1 MAFTP
6 TLFKGIGGPNSLGQ
20 VRYKPNPDGT
30 VSTLNPPARNGGSKD
45 RRLGY
50 QASPPEVDS
59 FLNSSKDYPYTSIEE
74 AKTAAA
80 ELKTGGQ
87 IAALREEFNKK
98 LSDRAEE
105 DIRFQNALGATY
117 ASDFTRDLLK
127 NPVAPTLDKTLD
139 REKFFQEV
147 FIPQSGGSQGI
158 LNTFYG
164 GGGVRQGGA
173 NQSIDGYPIMPSY
186 NQFIANTGKYSHRHD
201 GKQYNMPSI
210 RDNKAEFE
218 AAYNNYVNNI
228 EVSNKEKQAT
238 YSTELGY
245 TETAR
250 QLADLSNVSRINREP
265 VNAAVQSLSAARNFG
280 ASDYA
285 TQLNFQ
291 VSDDQIIQDLNASKI
306 ARLNNVVQTGNAQ
319 IVGIRER
326 IDEANKFIGN
336 LKAGDPRRTV
346 SEKAISTMTS
356 DLASVTSAIQSA
368 NEQIKN
374 YVPVTLNSPEGLKDV
389 TSFRSF
395 LQLPEERASQQ
406 LRQIDPESYQT
417 SVTLGQKYRQMAE
430 TPIGATTTPETEAL
444 RQRIESE
451 AMAQLSLGAQ
461 LGAEEQRAYQQAA
474 RGAQTARG
482 NIFGVAPAVEEAV
495 TTGAAGEQR
504 KLARYGAAAQFLGSG
519 QTTGDALKADLAFRD
534 ALQQNRLGSA
544 SNFIAGGPSIYNLSQ
559 ARTGQQQAAMQQ
571 YIQANQALPGGFN
584 QQPSTAA
591 PFYQAVDQN
600 IPVALTQAFNDLYR
614 SQASYLSDT
623 YGAQT
628 RAQASTYTSP
638 SQAFGNVASGL
649 GNLFSFSKA
658 F

>member
-1 MAFTP
+1 MAFLP
-6 TLFKGIGGPNSLGQ
+6 TLLRGIGGPNSLGQ

-30 VSTLNPPARNGGSKD
+30 VSTLNPPERNGGSSD

-50 QASPPEVDS
+50 QASPPAVDS

-98 LSDRAEE
+98 LSDRTQE

-117 ASDFTRDLLK
+117 ASDFTQDLIK
-127 NPVAPTLDKTLD
+127 DPVAPTKATAKDK
-139 REKFFQEV
+139 EKFFYEV
-147 FIPQSGGSQGI
+147 FKPSIGGDAGLLGYFPSGGR
-158 LNTFYG
+158 G
-164 GGGVRQGGA
+164 GGQVDGSPRVPDYNGFISG
-173 NQSIDGYPIMPSY
+173 QS
-186 NQFIANTGKYSHRHD
+186 TYSHRHD
-201 GKQYNMPSI
+201 GKVYGM
-210 RDNKAEFE
+210 KANTNTKDLFE
-218 AAYNNYVNNI
+218 KAFNSYTSNI
-228 EVSNKEKQAT
+228 ESQNLTSQRE
-238 YSTELGY
+238 YETELGY
-245 TETAR
+245 SQTAR
-250 QLADLSNVSRINREP
+250 RLADLSNVSRINLEP
-265 VNAAVQSLSAARNFG
+265 VNAAVQNLSAARNFG

-444 RQRIESE
+444 RQRIEGE

-534 ALQQNRLGSA
+534 ALQQNRLGAA

-559 ARTGQQQAAMQQ
+559 ARTGQQQNAFQN

-591 PFYQAVDQN
+591 PFYSAVDQS
-600 IPVALTQAFNDLYR
+600 IPVALTQAFNDLYS
-614 SQASYLSDT
+614 SQANYQAST

-628 RAQASTYTSP
+628 RAQAATYTSP